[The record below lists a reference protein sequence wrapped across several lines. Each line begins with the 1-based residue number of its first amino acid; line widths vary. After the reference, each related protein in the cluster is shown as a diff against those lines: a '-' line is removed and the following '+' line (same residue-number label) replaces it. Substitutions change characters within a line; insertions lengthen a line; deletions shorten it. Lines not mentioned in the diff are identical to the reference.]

1 MATSPEERKRGNR
14 SPGTN
19 TTQSGDGK
27 IDLTVGVGGK
37 GDSSPQPKSKTLRI
51 TQPVIPSGNFGEILT
66 GSNSPNPTPEGGT
79 GQVSITVQN
88 KFPAD
93 SGLNGQYRH
102 IYSTSAS
109 GLPKKVVGPWITFP
123 VGGVTS
129 ASFVWNC
136 PADIDNK
143 SNIEVRTVYT
153 PSKSILY
160 TKRIP
165 VSTTDQLL
173 PPTFTSLPVLSTSTP
188 ILGNTISVSGFVGS
202 GNPVPSASYQWYQ
215 NSSAVSGATSASFTT
230 TATGGVSAEVIL
242 TNSQGTLSATA
253 GAIVG
258 TIPSFIITPS
268 ASATGVTL
276 GTTVTINNIGT
287 TGSQPITYSYEWRMT
302 SPTATPIAGATSQSY
317 TTGISGTTLYGR
329 VLASN
334 NYATRVSTVDFG
346 IVGVAP
352 SFYIGDS
359 GPIFANPSINNK
371 VGDTVNVRGIYY
383 NGVPVPGAT
392 ATVTDSIGSRTV
404 DASIVDTG
412 TLNNEGKKTEQ
423 FEIRNTSDITV
434 TINIGNVHG
443 TSASSV
449 VFNNIS
455 PANAAAS
462 FLGTPSASATN
473 VNVGTSV
480 SINNAGATGWPVPSS
495 VYEWTQNSSVV
506 SGATL
511 VSYTP
516 SATGPLSGKVTINNT
531 SGGATSAT
539 VSFGTI
545 AATGSSNFAPYFS
558 GTPAGSTTNPD
569 VGERMTFLTY
579 GSTGLPAPATSF
591 QWFDDGVAISG
602 ATGYGYVLGATGEIV
617 DAEVAY
623 VVTNNGSSNY
633 IIDGA
638 IQPVLSMTRGVQ
650 YTFDLSGV
658 STSHPFRLATT
669 ENGSGGQYTTGWTT
683 NGTQGQ
689 AGANAVFI
697 VPADAPATL
706 YYYCGNHNG
715 MGNSINVRTVPATD
729 VTMTGN
735 LTGFV
740 TLTNS
745 EGTTGAT
752 IDYGTMLNANITNLS
767 LSNVVAGGTL
777 TATVTYG
784 GTFATINWS
793 GVTS

>member
-51 TQPVIPSGNFGEILT
+51 TQPVISSGNFGEILT

-317 TTGISGTTLYGR
+317 TTGISGTTLYGIIKLVIQLISEVFTTMVCQCQER
-329 VLASN
+329 LLLSQIALDHEQWMPRLLIQ
-334 NYATRVSTVDFG
+334 AL
-346 IVGVAP
+346 
-352 SFYIGDS
+352 
-359 GPIFANPSINNK
+359 SIMK
-371 VGDTVNVRGIYY
+371 VR
-383 NGVPVPGAT
+383 
-392 ATVTDSIGSRTV
+392 R
-404 DASIVDTG
+404 
-412 TLNNEGKKTEQ
+412 L
-423 FEIRNTSDITV
+423 
-434 TINIGNVHG
+434 
-443 TSASSV
+443 
-449 VFNNIS
+449 
-455 PANAAAS
+455 
-462 FLGTPSASATN
+462 
-473 VNVGTSV
+473 
-480 SINNAGATGWPVPSS
+480 
-495 VYEWTQNSSVV
+495 NSSRLEIPQILLLLLIL
-506 SGATL
+506 ATFMVQVHPRLCSTTLAPQMPLL
-511 VSYTP
+511 VS
-516 SATGPLSGKVTINNT
+516 
-531 SGGATSAT
+531 
-539 VSFGTI
+539 
-545 AATGSSNFAPYFS
+545 
-558 GTPAGSTTNPD
+558 
-569 VGERMTFLTY
+569 
-579 GSTGLPAPATSF
+579 
-591 QWFDDGVAISG
+591 
-602 ATGYGYVLGATGEIV
+602 
-617 DAEVAY
+617 
-623 VVTNNGSSNY
+623 
-633 IIDGA
+633 
-638 IQPVLSMTRGVQ
+638 
-650 YTFDLSGV
+650 
-658 STSHPFRLATT
+658 
-669 ENGSGGQYTTGWTT
+669 
-683 NGTQGQ
+683 
-689 AGANAVFI
+689 
-697 VPADAPATL
+697 
-706 YYYCGNHNG
+706 
-715 MGNSINVRTVPATD
+715 
-729 VTMTGN
+729 
-735 LTGFV
+735 
-740 TLTNS
+740 
-745 EGTTGAT
+745 
-752 IDYGTMLNANITNLS
+752 
-767 LSNVVAGGTL
+767 
-777 TATVTYG
+777 
-784 GTFATINWS
+784 
-793 GVTS
+793 